1 MEKNIEA
8 KIEQSVQET
17 WDTQK
22 ASLLGQISDVTGRI
36 NDIIQLEEHKRNGH
50 KSEQLKKT
58 FGSFG
63 ALTVNTEN
71 LSSILESSEVSTAL
85 NPKRLKR
92 VIELEK
98 SLKKATKD
106 NDHSYQL
113 FHFKDN
119 GNEIIKEAEK
129 HLNDQAEVFCALR
142 VANLEAKAKYNPELH
157 DDFFAD
163 FNWSHLNDDELMLCS
178 PVIVLLDMNKTFEEQ
193 FAELLPLLS
202 SGLPIKIIAIR
213 NNITSRLLPESSRA
227 AVSSSAV
234 NVELLPVA
242 LQKVFVFQSVYGGE
256 HFEAALKRG
265 LNSSHPGFFSIYY
278 PDEDNID
285 RVVSS
290 RAFPYFIY
298 DPLSSSDFV
307 TRIDISENPQ
317 LESLWVKTKIRF
329 LGPDGE
335 ETSMEVEETYA
346 DLLLSK
352 SDADDEFTPLE
363 TNGSATD
370 HIIPLASYLLLS
382 SEERL
387 GKVPVV
393 YRLTKEKS
401 LESLVPSR
409 NVILNTADKKN
420 SWQALRE
427 LTGIDNPLILKTQ
440 KSIKQKLTTEKE
452 TAINNMQTQMEL
464 TIKTRE
470 SDAVTKAIQNLSLQ
484 LFGMA
489 GTAEVANQVTP
500 VSSPLTTIA
509 ADESTPVAGE
519 TVVETISEEVED
531 EISELPWIETEL
543 CTTCDECTDIN
554 SKLFAYDD
562 KKLAYIKDPKG
573 GSFKDIVKAA
583 ELCPSHIIHP
593 GMPQFPDEKNLDKL
607 IVQAEPYQ

>member
-17 WDTQK
+17 WGAQK
-22 ASLLGQISDVTGRI
+22 ASLLGQINDVTGRI
-36 NDIIQLEEHKRNGH
+36 SDIIQLEEHKCNGH
-50 KSEQLKKT
+50 KSKQLKKT

-71 LSSILESSEVSTAL
+71 LSSILKSSETSTAL
-85 NPKRLKR
+85 DPKRLKR

-98 SLKKATKD
+98 SLKKATKG
-106 NDHSYQL
+106 NEHSYLL

-119 GNEIIKEAEK
+119 GTEIIKETEK

-142 VANLEAKAKYNPELH
+142 VASLEAKAKYNPELH
-157 DDFFAD
+157 DAFFKD

-178 PVIVLLDMNKTFEEQ
+178 PVIVLLDRNKTFEQQ

-213 NNITSRLLPESSRA
+213 NNVTSRLLPETSRA

-256 HFEAALKRG
+256 HFEAALSRG
-265 LNSSHPGFFSIYY
+265 LHSSHPGFFSIYY
-278 PDEDNID
+278 PDENNID

-317 LESLWVKTKIRF
+317 LESLWVKKEIRF
-329 LGPDGE
+329 LGSDGE
-335 ETSMEVEETYA
+335 ETSLQVEETYA
-346 DLLLSK
+346 DLLLSE
-352 SDADDEFTPLE
+352 SDTNDEFTLLE
-363 TNGSATD
+363 TNGSGTD
-370 HIIPLASYLLLS
+370 QIVPLASYLLLS

-409 NVILNTADKKN
+409 NVILNTAEKMD

-427 LTGIDNPLILKTQ
+427 LTGIDNPLMLKTQ

-452 TAINNMQTQMEL
+452 TALNDMQTQMES

-489 GTAEVANQVTP
+489 GTSEVANQVAP
-500 VSSPLTTIA
+500 VSSSAVTLA
-509 ADESTPVAGE
+509 AEGSAPVAVA
-519 TVVETISEEVED
+519 TVIETISEAVEE

-573 GSFKDIVKAA
+573 GPFKDIVKAA

-607 IVQAEPYQ
+607 IAQAEPYQ

>member
-17 WDTQK
+17 WCVQK
-22 ASLLGQISDVTGRI
+22 ASLLGQINDVTSRI
-36 NDIIQLEEHKRNGH
+36 SDIIQLEEHKRNGH
-50 KSEQLKKT
+50 KSKQLKKT

-71 LSSILESSEVSTAL
+71 LSSILESSEASTAL
-85 NPKRLKR
+85 DPKRLKR

-98 SLKKATKD
+98 SLKKATKS
-106 NDHSYQL
+106 NERSYLL

-119 GNEIIKEAEK
+119 GTEIIKETEK

-142 VANLEAKAKYNPELH
+142 VASLEAKAKYNPELH
-157 DDFFAD
+157 DAFFKD

-178 PVIVLLDMNKTFEEQ
+178 PVIVLLDRNKTFEEQ

-213 NNITSRLLPESSRA
+213 NKTSRLLPETSRA

-256 HFEAALKRG
+256 HFEAALSRG

-278 PDEDNID
+278 PDENNID

-317 LESLWVKTKIRF
+317 LESLWVKREIRF
-329 LGPDGE
+329 LGSDGE
-335 ETSMEVEETYA
+335 ETSLQVEETYA
-346 DLLLSK
+346 DLLLSE
-352 SDADDEFTPLE
+352 SDTNDEFTLLE
-363 TNGSATD
+363 TNGNGTD
-370 HIIPLASYLLLS
+370 HIMPLASYLLLS

-409 NVILNTADKKN
+409 NVILNTAEKKD

-452 TAINNMQTQMEL
+452 TALNNMQTQMES
-464 TIKTRE
+464 TIKIRE
-470 SDAVTKAIQNLSLQ
+470 SGAVTKAIQNLSLQ
-484 LFGMA
+484 LFGMS
-489 GTAEVANQVTP
+489 GTSEVANQVAP
-500 VSSPLTTIA
+500 VSSPSVASA
-509 ADESTPVAGE
+509 AEGSSPVAVA
-519 TVVETISEEVED
+519 TVVETINEAVEE

-607 IVQAEPYQ
+607 IAQAEPYQ